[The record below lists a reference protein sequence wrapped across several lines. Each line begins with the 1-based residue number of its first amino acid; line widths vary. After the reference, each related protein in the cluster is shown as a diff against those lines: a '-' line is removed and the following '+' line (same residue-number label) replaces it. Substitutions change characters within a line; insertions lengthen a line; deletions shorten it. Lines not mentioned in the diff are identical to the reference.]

1 MKAEIFYTL
10 IAIACLDSTYIPRN
24 GKITPHRS
32 DMLRSKD
39 GESNHQLSVTWGGL
53 CLGSVM
59 GIAVVC
65 DTDHHCGGLPSL
77 FNVNFSYT
85 YWFNRYVGIIGNL
98 ALFGDLYHS
107 IICDEY
113 VSNSIVQLDLGIRW
127 SYNGRGINR
136 GNGRCYSG
144 RLMVNIAWGSFMKN
158 LNEDRVEFEP
168 QLDRLG
174 ISISLT
180 PFEMVIKRGFTL
192 GVNLACFD
200 IGYWFIYTGSD
211 LALGSIILE
220 KFKIY
225 FGKIWSL

>member
-24 GKITPHRS
+24 GKITPHRN

-53 CLGSVM
+53 CAGSVL
-59 GIAVVC
+59 GTIIC
-65 DTDHHCGGLPSL
+65 YSNHCCGGLPSL
-77 FNVNFSYT
+77 FNINFSYT

-98 ALFGDLYHS
+98 ALFGDPYYS
-107 IICDEY
+107 IICFGGI
-113 VSNSIVQLDLGIRW
+113 SNSIVQLDWGIRL

-144 RLMVNIAWGSFMKN
+144 RLMVNIAWGSFMRIVN
-158 LNEDRVEFEP
+158 VGRFEP
-168 QLDRLG
+168 QLDRFG
-174 ISISLT
+174 INISFV
-180 PFEMVIKRGFTL
+180 PIEMVTKRGFIC
-192 GVNLACFD
+192 GANVVCFD
-200 IGYWFIYTGSD
+200 VAYWFIYTSSD
-211 LALGSIILE
+211 PAVLSILKGI
-220 KFKIY
+220 KIY